1 MCARTD
7 PSPVDHVI
15 GINPAQ
21 LAQDQGRRA
30 EAGEDRLDQVE
41 TDEGAQEQPPRIDEV
56 GEGDAEQRDGTGE
69 EAD

>member
-1 MCARTD
+1 
-7 PSPVDHVI
+7 VDHVI